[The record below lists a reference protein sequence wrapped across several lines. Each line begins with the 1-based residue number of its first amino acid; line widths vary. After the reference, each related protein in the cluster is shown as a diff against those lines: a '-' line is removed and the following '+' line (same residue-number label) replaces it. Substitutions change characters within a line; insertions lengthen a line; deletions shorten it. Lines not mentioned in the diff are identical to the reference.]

1 MDLSPF
7 VAPNKGA
14 FEMRTSADNTR
25 RRRPGPKALAGWT
38 LALILT
44 IGLSG
49 CGGEGPTGDV
59 QGRLTLQGKPFTE
72 GSVVFFRAVGV
83 PAGVGELGPSGE
95 FSLDEPIPVGEYQV
109 AIQAP
114 EDELPA
120 GAENPNPGVTPVSVP
135 LKYMSETTSGFIA
148 RVKEGDNKFTFDMQ

>member
-1 MDLSPF
+1 
-7 VAPNKGA
+7 
-14 FEMRTSADNTR
+14 MRIPADNSR
-25 RRRPGPKALAGWT
+25 RTLPGPATLAGWM
-38 LALILT
+38 LAVILT

-49 CGGEGPTGDV
+49 CGSSEGPTGDV
-59 QGRLTLQGKPFTE
+59 QGRLTLQGKPFAG

-83 PAGVGELGPSGE
+83 PAGVAKLTPSGE

-109 AIQAP
+109 AIQAA

-120 GAENPNPGVTPVSVP
+120 GAENPNPGVARVSVP
-135 LKYMSETTSGFIA
+135 PKYMSETTSGLIA